1 MGPPLSLTADEQ
13 SRQSRSSRILEYR
26 QKEFKRKMPPEEFIV
41 VFFESCFIFLAYR
54 SRRGGEKS

>member
-1 MGPPLSLTADEQ
+1 MGHPLSLTADEQ

-26 QKEFKRKMPPEEFIV
+26 QKEFKRKMLPEEFIV
-41 VFFESCFIFLAYR
+41 VFFESCSIFLAYR